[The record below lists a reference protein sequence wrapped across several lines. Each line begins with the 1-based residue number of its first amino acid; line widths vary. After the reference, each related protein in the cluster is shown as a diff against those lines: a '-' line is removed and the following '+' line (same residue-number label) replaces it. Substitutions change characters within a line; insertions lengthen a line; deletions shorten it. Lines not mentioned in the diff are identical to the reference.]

1 MTIGESLLLVGASLR
16 SGNNVFV
23 TEFSLRVKGD
33 RKHSDHKTL
42 VKLGLISLVHV
53 PFSLLS
59 LK

>member
-16 SGNNVFV
+16 SGNVFV

-42 VKLGLISLVHV
+42 IKLGLISLVHV